1 MDASAFPM
9 MLNLS
14 SQIPLP
20 LPPDH
25 KFLFK
30 HGPSHA
36 PAAIPGL
43 AHNLTSPS
51 LLKSFARDMNG
62 PALKKEPSLLEKH
75 FLEQQQHRLN
85 LKKRNEEQAETEK
98 QEKQEKQSQP
108 QPQQQQ
114 QQQHQSSSQESA
126 RSSSTPSASESS
138 AETKVPP
145 PSAWPGTPTQ
155 NLFDVGGDHPAFA
168 DPKYVQM
175 VSRMAAFYQQ
185 RCQAILN
192 YQQQR
197 CQTWATGHRQKCQE
211 MMQSAM
217 LVVAWY
223 IRDRIGRRR
232 RKSKR
237 AFRRGLREKN
247 TAAAM
252 RRVPKGEV
260 VRKWVMGIPDAALS
274 PNNGM
279 RDDVKLDTE
288 EREFDIEKEVTPD
301 KDSQLFSVADQMI
314 KSQLAKID
322 IPLLGALNLDDS
334 DSETDNDDDDMG
346 RYRYAP
352 EDYELEDEGDAG
364 DYDDDDDID
373 YEDET
378 QEPTEDEISQ
388 EALNGTGKGSLKRKR
403 SESDSDMEQVE
414 ITVPESKRRTAI

>member
-1 MDASAFPM
+1 MDASTFPM

-25 KFLFK
+25 KFFFK

-43 AHNLTSPS
+43 AHNLANPS
-51 LLKSFARDMNG
+51 LLKTFAREMNG
-62 PALKKEPSLLEKH
+62 QTLKKEPSLLEKH
-75 FLEQQQHRLN
+75 FQEQQQHRLN
-85 LKKRNEEQAETEK
+85 LKKRNEEQAEKEQ
-98 QEKQEKQSQP
+98 QEKQTQP
-108 QPQQQQ
+108 QAQQQQ
-114 QQQHQSSSQESA
+114 QQQQSSQESA

-138 AETKVPP
+138 ADTKVPP
-145 PSAWPGTPTQ
+145 PSASPDTAAQ
-155 NLFDVGGDHPAFA
+155 HLFDLGGDHPAFA
-168 DPKYVQM
+168 DPKYIQM

-237 AFRRGLREKN
+237 AFRRGLRDKN

-252 RRVPKGEV
+252 RRLPKGEV
-260 VRKWVMGIPDAALS
+260 VRKWVMDIPDAALS

-279 RDDVKLDTE
+279 RDDAKLDME

-334 DSETDNDDDDMG
+334 DSETDDDDDMG
-346 RYRYAP
+346 RFRYAP
-352 EDYELEDEGDAG
+352 EDYELEDEEDDG
-364 DYDDDDDID
+364 DYDDDDID

-403 SESDSDMEQVE
+403 SDSDSDMEQVE
-414 ITVPESKRRTAI
+414 VTVPEPKRRLAI

>member
-1 MDASAFPM
+1 MDASTLPI

-25 KFLFK
+25 KLFFK

-43 AHNLTSPS
+43 AHNLTNPS
-51 LLKSFARDMNG
+51 LLKTFAREMNG
-62 PALKKEPSLLEKH
+62 PTLKKEPSLLEKH
-75 FLEQQQHRLN
+75 FQEQQQQRLN
-85 LKKRNEEQAETEK
+85 LKKKKTEEQAEKE
-98 QEKQEKQSQP
+98 P
-108 QPQQQQ
+108 QTQTQQQQ
-114 QQQHQSSSQESA
+114 PSSQESA

-138 AETKVPP
+138 ADTKVPP
-145 PSAWPGTPTQ
+145 PSASPDATNQ
-155 NLFDVGGDHPAFA
+155 HLFELGGDHPAFA

-237 AFRRGLREKN
+237 AFRRVLREKN
-247 TAAAM
+247 AAAVM
-252 RRVPKGEV
+252 RRVAKGEV
-260 VRKWVMGIPDAALS
+260 VRKWVMDIPDAALS

-279 RDDVKLDTE
+279 RDDAKLDME

-334 DSETDNDDDDMG
+334 DSESDDDDDDDF
-346 RYRYAP
+346 RRFRYAP
-352 EDYELEDEGDAG
+352 EDYEFEDDGEDGG
-364 DYDDDDDID
+364 EYDDDDID

-403 SESDSDMEQVE
+403 SDSDSDMEQVE
-414 ITVPESKRRTAI
+414 VTVPGPKRRLAI

>member
-1 MDASAFPM
+1 MDASIFPM

-14 SQIPLP
+14 SQVPLP

-25 KFLFK
+25 KSFFK

-43 AHNLTSPS
+43 AHNLTNPS
-51 LLKSFARDMNG
+51 LLKTFAREMNG
-62 PALKKEPSLLEKH
+62 PMLKKEPSLLEKH
-75 FLEQQQHRLN
+75 FQEQQQHRPN
-85 LKKRNEEQAETEK
+85 LKKMSDERAEKGQQEQ
-98 QEKQEKQSQP
+98 QQQQQP
-108 QPQQQQ
+108 QPKPQQQQ
-114 QQQHQSSSQESA
+114 QPLSQESV
-126 RSSSTPSASESS
+126 RSSSTPSESESS

-145 PSAWPGTPTQ
+145 PSASPNTAAQP
-155 NLFDVGGDHPAFA
+155 LFDLGGDHPAFA

-211 MMQSAM
+211 MMHSAM

-223 IRDRIGRRR
+223 IRDRIGRRW

-252 RRVPKGEV
+252 RRVPKGEA
-260 VRKWVMGIPDAALS
+260 VRKWVMDIPDAPLS
-274 PNNGM
+274 PNNSM
-279 RDDVKLDTE
+279 RDDAKLDTE
-288 EREFDIEKEVTPD
+288 EREFDVEKEVTPD

-314 KSQLAKID
+314 RSQLAKID

-334 DSETDNDDDDMG
+334 DSDTDDDDDTRG
-346 RYRYAP
+346 FRYAP
-352 EDYELEDEGDAG
+352 EDYEVEDDGEDYG

-403 SESDSDMEQVE
+403 SDSDSDMEQAEV
-414 ITVPESKRRTAI
+414 TVPEPKRRVAL

>member
-1 MDASAFPM
+1 MDASTFPI

-25 KFLFK
+25 KLFFK

-43 AHNLTSPS
+43 AHNLTNPS
-51 LLKSFARDMNG
+51 LLKTFAREMHG
-62 PALKKEPSLLEKH
+62 PTLKKEPSLLEKH
-75 FLEQQQHRLN
+75 FQEQQKQRLN
-85 LKKRNEEQAETEK
+85 LKKANEEQAEKE
-98 QEKQEKQSQP
+98 SQQKEP
-108 QPQQQQ
+108 QTQTQTQQQQ
-114 QQQHQSSSQESA
+114 QQPSSQDSA

-138 AETKVPP
+138 ADTKVPP
-145 PSAWPGTPTQ
+145 PSTSPDTANQ
-155 NLFDVGGDHPAFA
+155 HLFDLGGGDHPAFA

-252 RRVPKGEV
+252 RRVPKGET
-260 VRKWVMGIPDAALS
+260 VRKWVMDIPDAALS

-279 RDDVKLDTE
+279 RDDAKLDVE

-334 DSETDNDDDDMG
+334 DSETDDDDDFG
-346 RYRYAP
+346 RFRYAP
-352 EDYELEDEGDAG
+352 EDYEIEDDGEDDG
-364 DYDDDDDID
+364 DYDDDDID

-403 SESDSDMEQVE
+403 SDSDSDMEQVE
-414 ITVPESKRRTAI
+414 VTVPEPKRRLAI

>member
-1 MDASAFPM
+1 M

-25 KFLFK
+25 KSFFK

-43 AHNLTSPS
+43 AHNLTNPS
-51 LLKSFARDMNG
+51 LLKTFAREMNG
-62 PALKKEPSLLEKH
+62 PMLKKEPSLLEKH
-75 FLEQQQHRLN
+75 FQEQQKHRLN
-85 LKKRNEEQAETEK
+85 LKKKSEEQAEKEQ
-98 QEKQEKQSQP
+98 QEQ

-114 QQQHQSSSQESA
+114 QQQQQPLSQESA
-126 RSSSTPSASESS
+126 RSSSTPSGSESS

-145 PSAWPGTPTQ
+145 PSASPETAAQ
-155 NLFDVGGDHPAFA
+155 HLFDIGGDHPAFA

-252 RRVPKGEV
+252 RRTPKGEV
-260 VRKWVMGIPDAALS
+260 VRKWVMDIPDAALS

-279 RDDVKLDTE
+279 RDDAKLDME
-288 EREFDIEKEVTPD
+288 EREFDVEKEVTPD

-334 DSETDNDDDDMG
+334 DSDTDDDDDMG
-346 RYRYAP
+346 RFRSAP
-352 EDYELEDEGDAG
+352 EDYEFEDDGDDDG
-364 DYDDDDDID
+364 DYDDDDID

-403 SESDSDMEQVE
+403 SDSESDMEQVE
-414 ITVPESKRRTAI
+414 VTVPEPKRRIAL

>member
-1 MDASAFPM
+1 MDASTFPI
-9 MLNLS
+9 MLNLT

-25 KFLFK
+25 KLFFK

-43 AHNLTSPS
+43 AHNLTNPS
-51 LLKSFARDMNG
+51 LLKTFAREMNG
-62 PALKKEPSLLEKH
+62 PTLKKEPSLLEKH
-75 FLEQQQHRLN
+75 FQEQQQQRLN
-85 LKKRNEEQAETEK
+85 LKKKNEEQAEKEQQQK
-98 QEKQEKQSQP
+98 ESQP
-108 QPQQQQ
+108 EPQQQTQ
-114 QQQHQSSSQESA
+114 PQHPPSSQQSA

-138 AETKVPP
+138 ADTKVPP
-145 PSAWPGTPTQ
+145 PSASPNTPNQ
-155 NLFDVGGDHPAFA
+155 PVFDLAGDHPAFA

-252 RRVPKGEV
+252 RRLPKGEI
-260 VRKWVMGIPDAALS
+260 VRKWVMNIPDAALS

-279 RDDVKLDTE
+279 RDDANLDME

-334 DSETDNDDDDMG
+334 DSESDDDDDVG
-346 RYRYAP
+346 RFCYAP
-352 EDYELEDEGDAG
+352 EDYEMEDDGEDDGE
-364 DYDDDDDID
+364 YDDDDID

-378 QEPTEDEISQ
+378 QDPSEDEISQ

-403 SESDSDMEQVE
+403 SDSDSDMEQLEV
-414 ITVPESKRRTAI
+414 TVPEPKRRLAI

>member
-1 MDASAFPM
+1 MDASTFPI

-25 KFLFK
+25 KLFFK

-43 AHNLTSPS
+43 AHNLTNPS
-51 LLKSFARDMNG
+51 LLKTFAREMHG
-62 PALKKEPSLLEKH
+62 PTLKKEPSLLEKH
-75 FLEQQQHRLN
+75 FQEQQKQRLN
-85 LKKRNEEQAETEK
+85 LKKANEEQAEKE
-98 QEKQEKQSQP
+98 SQQKEP
-108 QPQQQQ
+108 QTQTQTQAQQQQ
-114 QQQHQSSSQESA
+114 QPSSQDSA

-138 AETKVPP
+138 ADTKVPP
-145 PSAWPGTPTQ
+145 PSTSPDTANQ
-155 NLFDVGGDHPAFA
+155 HLFDLGGGDHPAFA

-252 RRVPKGEV
+252 RRVPKGET
-260 VRKWVMGIPDAALS
+260 VRKWVMDIPDAALS

-279 RDDVKLDTE
+279 RDDAKLDVE

-334 DSETDNDDDDMG
+334 DSETDDDDDLG
-346 RYRYAP
+346 RFRYAP
-352 EDYELEDEGDAG
+352 EDYEIEDDGEDDG
-364 DYDDDDDID
+364 DYDDDDID

-403 SESDSDMEQVE
+403 SDSDSDMEQVE
-414 ITVPESKRRTAI
+414 VTVPEPKRRLAI